1 MVKSHREGV
10 KEREVKV
17 LIGFSLWILRQENVE
32 VLVESEN
39 RVQRVGPANG
49 VVYGVSGAMQLAEG
63 EGVEPGVRSGGEARE
78 GRARAADN
86 GDIR

>member
-1 MVKSHREGV
+1 MG
-10 KEREVKV
+10 
-17 LIGFSLWILRQENVE
+17 SLQENVE
-32 VLVESEN
+32 ILVESEN

-86 GDIR
+86 GDVR